1 MPSLKTR
8 RILDVV
14 LSVVA
19 LAILSRCL
27 VDVIPP
33 KDYTISNMLHLKRRV
48 MLYAQAHNELPTS
61 ITALPPMEGY
71 DNSNLD
77 GWKREIIFEV
87 SKEGVVTFRSL
98 GRDGVVGGAGEDADI
113 VRSFATHGSEGRWSD
128 ELVDWVGGE
137 DTLGK

>member
-1 MPSLKTR
+1 VPSLKVR

-19 LAILSRCL
+19 LAILSRCI

-33 KDYTISNMLHLKRRV
+33 KDYTISNMMHLKRRV
-48 MLYAQAHNELPTS
+48 MLYAQAHNELPKS
-61 ITALPPMEGY
+61 IRALPPMEGY
-71 DNSNLD
+71 DNSILD

-98 GRDGVVGGAGEDADI
+98 GRVGVVGGVGEDSEI
-113 VRSFATHGSEGRWSD
+113 VRSFAARDKQGKWNDEFIHWEGR
-128 ELVDWVGGE
+128 E
-137 DTLGK
+137 DTLGE